1 MKTVNTRKNS
11 LINNSATRM
20 VKRKISTAARVVAD
34 KIAASVERDRI
45 AFLSD
50 EVERLQLKKDALLG
64 SLEAVSVELYKKEKE
79 LQGLTVELPLDVVP
93 A

>member
-1 MKTVNTRKNS
+1 MKTVNIRKNNI
-11 LINNSATRM
+11 LNNSATRM
-20 VKRKISTAARVVAD
+20 IKSKLSVVADVIANKLAASLEAD
-34 KIAASVERDRI
+34 KIALLE
-45 AFLSD
+45 D
-50 EVERLQLKKDALLG
+50 EVERLQLKKAALLG